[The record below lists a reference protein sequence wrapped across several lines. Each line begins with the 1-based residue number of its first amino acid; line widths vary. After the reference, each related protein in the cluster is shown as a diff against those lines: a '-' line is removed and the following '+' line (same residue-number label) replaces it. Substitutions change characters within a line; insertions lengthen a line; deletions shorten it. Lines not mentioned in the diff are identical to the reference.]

1 MNNQESQ
8 QTPIPQTPTAKTR
21 RKLTKKQGII
31 AIVVAGLVLVG
42 GVTYAVLAQRDAE
55 IARLSPQ
62 YDTVLPK
69 HTSIDSLGGWKRVSP
84 PESEPVFA
92 YTDTIDDI
100 PVSVSQQQLPETF
113 RGNVDKSTTKLAEA
127 YRATE
132 AFKIGDTK
140 VHIGTSSKGP
150 QSVIFTQNELLILIK
165 SQKSVPNDSWKH
177 YIESLN

>member
-8 QTPIPQTPTAKTR
+8 QIPNSQAPTGKTR
-21 RKLTKKQGII
+21 RKLTKKQLII
-31 AIVVAGLVLVG
+31 AVTLAGLVVVG

-62 YDTVLPK
+62 YDTILPK
-69 HTSIDSLGGWKRVSP
+69 NTSIDSLGGWKRVSP

-92 YTDTIDDI
+92 YTDTINDVPI
-100 PVSVSQQQLPETF
+100 SVSQQQIPETF
-113 RGNVDKSTTKLAEA
+113 KGSVDKSTTKLAEA

-132 AFKIGDTK
+132 AFKVGNMK

-165 SQKSVPNDSWKH
+165 SQKSVPNDSWKR